1 MYIEVSYPVSHH
13 MPLYP
18 GLPEVELVDR
28 ERIANGDAWNGTV
41 MTIYTHAG
49 THVDAP
55 SHYKDGA
62 MTLDQVPL
70 ERFMYDTPLMV
81 NVEGS
86 ENYLI
91 SVEDIEA
98 TDGVKDAGMLL
109 FNTGWYKLRDT
120 DFDAYANNFPALS
133 AEAAHYIRTELPKVK
148 AVAID
153 TLSIENLGIGATNG
167 YATHNTLLCGPAGQ
181 EMLPCMIYE
190 DYDPSQL
197 EGKKL
202 LRAFT
207 TPLRLKDREA
217 TPVNLVVEVAD

>member
-1 MYIEVSYPVSHH
+1 MFVEVSYPVSHH
-13 MPLYP
+13 MPVYP

-55 SHYKDGA
+55 CHYRDGA

-70 ERFMYDTPLMV
+70 ERFMYDAPLLIPI
-81 NVEGS
+81 NAEK
-86 ENYLI
+86 NYLI
-91 SVEDIEA
+91 SVEDVA
-98 TDGVKDAGMLL
+98 GAPGVEQADFLL
-109 FNTGWYKLRDT
+109 FDTGWWKLRSV
-120 DFDAYANNFPALS
+120 DFDAYANDFPALS
-133 AEAAHYIRTELPKVK
+133 AEAARYIREKLPKVK

-153 TLSIENLGIGATNG
+153 TLSIENLGIGATNS
-167 YATHNTLLCGPAGQ
+167 YATHNTLLNDVGC
-181 EMLPCMIYE
+181 LPCMIYE

-197 EGKKL
+197 AGKRL
-202 LRAFT
+202 VRAFT

-217 TPVNLVVEVAD
+217 TPVNLVVEVEE